1 MSERTSHGSQLCCL
15 YVISS
20 AHPVVGFVLL
30 CVSAVH
36 LAAMSFAPV
45 SHVQGAASGVLEY
58 LTFTNPSTRDF
69 FYEWKAVCDALGMH
83 CSHDLA
89 QRLDRSDIKLSSDGK
104 VLVKVPPQY
113 LGRVYVFVTARP
125 QHAVVQP
132 LWLQPSL

>member
-1 MSERTSHGSQLCCL
+1 MGF
-15 YVISS
+15 V
-20 AHPVVGFVLL
+20 AFVLL

-69 FYEWKAVCDALGMH
+69 FYEWTVVCDALGMH
-83 CSHDLA
+83 CSNDLA

-125 QHAVVQP
+125 QHAVMQH

>member
-1 MSERTSHGSQLCCL
+1 MGF
-15 YVISS
+15 V
-20 AHPVVGFVLL
+20 AFVLL

-36 LAAMSFAPV
+36 LAAMSFTPV
-45 SHVQGAASGVLEY
+45 SHAAASGVLEY

-83 CSHDLA
+83 CSNDLA
-89 QRLDRSDIKLSSDGK
+89 TRLDRSDIKLSSDGK

-113 LGRVYVFVTARP
+113 LCRVYVFVTARP
-125 QHAVVQP
+125 QQAGVQP